1 MKLLSANWFVH
12 SSVNQCLNL
21 SKPKGYYDH
30 ILIIH
35 QKFVDFVEVLRV
47 IIERE
52 LSINAKL
59 SKGCNGSFDAKIVSK
74 VDYTLTDH
82 CVEKWQLS
90 K

>member
-1 MKLLSANWFVH
+1 MKLLSANWFAH

-47 IIERE
+47 SYI
-52 LSINAKL
+52 KL
-59 SKGCNGSFDAKIVSK
+59 KENYQLMLNYQKDAM
-74 VDYTLTDH
+74 DYLMQ
-82 CVEKWQLS
+82 KL
-90 K
+90 